1 MRIRQL
7 RELFKSRALVS
18 AKDVRQ
24 LGIPTKFLTALLR
37 SGEIQRISRG
47 LYSLADAAFSEQ
59 ADYAIAAELVPHGVI
74 CLVSALRYHN
84 LTDENPHE
92 VSMTVQQGIWHPRVS
107 YPPIKYF
114 SASPKCFNFGIEE
127 HFSGGKRIK
136 VYSVEKTIADC
147 FKYRNRIGLDV
158 SIAALRA
165 AVSRN
170 LLDYNELW
178 KASKVCRV
186 SKIMQ
191 PYLESIQ

>member
-1 MRIRQL
+1 MSIRRL
-7 RELFKSRALVS
+7 RELFKERTFVT
-18 AKDVRQ
+18 AKNVRERN
-24 LGIPTKFLTALLR
+24 IPTKFLTPLLR
-37 SGEIQRISRG
+37 AGEIQRISRG
-47 LYSLADAAFSEQ
+47 LYSRTDASFPEET
-59 ADYAIAAELVPHGVI
+59 DYTIAAELVPHGVI

-107 YPPIKYF
+107 YPPIKYI
-114 SASPKCFNFGIEE
+114 SASPKIFKFGIEE
-127 HFSGGKRIK
+127 HFSSGIKIK

-158 SIAALRA
+158 AIAALRA
-165 AVSRN
+165 AASHN

-178 KASKVCRV
+178 KAAKVCRV